1 MSGQQCPEMRQ
12 PAGPIFIPGS
22 VATAATDRYNDTK
35 LLWFLVTNRTGI
47 EAANSVNLCWAS
59 TPQ

>member
-1 MSGQQCPEMRQ
+1 MRQ